1 MSHDVEP
8 SPGRADPAAPA
19 APHAGRAAERGV
31 TPGVLLAAEW
41 SWRLLVIG
49 IAVAAFVW
57 ILNAVKEVVIPF
69 LVGLLICALL
79 EPLVGA
85 LRKRRWPA
93 WLAITS
99 TLLGTAV
106 VISGLVLLLVT
117 QIRTGI
123 PTLQREAVD
132 RFESVRDLLAQPPF
146 NVVPSDYDAL
156 LASAGKAL
164 ENSREALL
172 TGALDAGL
180 GVGHLVTGALLAFF
194 TIVIVLIDGR
204 GIWRFVVSVFPRRA
218 RPAIDGA
225 GRAGW
230 GTLSAFTRV
239 QIFVAAGNAVGI
251 GIAAWL
257 LGLPLAIPIAVVV
270 FLASF
275 IPVVGA
281 IVSGAFAVVIALVFV
296 GPLQAVIMLAAVIG
310 VHLLESHVLQ
320 PLVMGGAVH
329 VHPLAVVLA
338 VAAGSY
344 VGGVAGALFA
354 VPFVATLNVMV
365 RYIAGGSWKA
375 RTPAVGS

>member
-1 MSHDVEP
+1 MSHPVEP
-8 SPGRADPAAPA
+8 PPEAPA
-19 APHAGRAAERGV
+19 RGV

-49 IAVAAFVW
+49 IAIAAAVW
-57 ILNAVKEVVIPF
+57 LLLAVKEVVIPF
-69 LVGLLICALL
+69 LVGLLVCALL
-79 EPLVGA
+79 EPLVAG
-85 LRKRRWPA
+85 LRRRRWPA
-93 WLAITS
+93 WVAITS

-106 VISGLVLLLVT
+106 VISALVLLLVT
-117 QIRTGI
+117 EVRTGI
-123 PTLQREAVD
+123 PTLQREAMD
-132 RFESVRDLLAQPPF
+132 RFDAARDLLAQPPF

-156 LASAGKAL
+156 VASAGKAL
-164 ENSREALL
+164 ESSREAVL

-194 TIVIVLIDGR
+194 TIVIVLVDGR
-204 GIWRFVVSVFPRRA
+204 GIWRFVVGVFPRRA

-251 GIAAWL
+251 GLAAWL
-257 LGLPLAIPIAVVV
+257 LGLPLAVPIAVVV

-344 VGGVAGALFA
+344 VGVVAGALFA
-354 VPFVATLNVMV
+354 VPFVATLNVMI
-365 RYIAGGSWKA
+365 RHIARGSGKA
-375 RTPAVGS
+375 STPAVGSV